1 MTSLS
6 RRELLVTTGG
16 IVLAGSACTLPDTS
30 EPGAGDLDLNTPEQN
45 LRAFIRMQAS
55 LREED
60 VPWWYNGTIYGV
72 IGEEKNPQALL
83 RFEGME
89 MYWVSHLDDGSY
101 ELTGNTVTFFR
112 DLDGHM
118 IDRFDN
124 PYTGKTNS
132 VSPAVQG
139 GGAGRGFNLSVNGV
153 RPTRALDQIPDQPL
167 KKWWSQGADFVWLN
181 NETVY
186 PPGMSAP
193 RAQSQSMFV
202 PVDAF
207 RDKSVLRLPSLFSST
222 VFMPWLRWLEMDG
235 HPGHLVWHAAG
246 AKLASI
252 DQLPAEYRQRVEQ
265 EYPERMS
272 ANPRA

>member
-6 RRELLVTTGG
+6 RRELLVTAGG
-16 IVLAGSACTLPDTS
+16 IVLAGSACSLPDTS
-30 EPGAGDLDLNTPEQN
+30 EPAAGDLDLNTPEQN

-72 IGEEKNPQALL
+72 FGEEKNPEARL

-124 PYTGKTNS
+124 PYTGQTNS

-139 GGAGRGFNLSVNGV
+139 GGTGRGFNLSVNGL

-167 KKWWSQGADFVWLN
+167 KKWWSQGAGVVWLN

-202 PVDAF
+202 SADAF
-207 RDKSVLRLPSLFSST
+207 RDDSVLRLPSLFSST

-252 DQLPAEYRQRVEQ
+252 DQLPAEYRQRAEQ